1 MKNIA
6 GYCLGAAIATLSLM
20 TGCASIVDGSSQVIS
35 VETRKDADS
44 VAGASCTLTSN
55 KGTWFVTTPGTVTV
69 HRGYDDLNVKCT
81 KPDFLPGIA
90 TVKSSTKGM
99 AFGNLLFGGIIGA
112 AIDTGTGAAYD
123 YPTLITV
130 QMVANSVIAPPPSV
144 ESAAPTQVSSL
155 TRVSNVGANGMS
167 CVKDAFG
174 ATICKKI
181 NK

>member
-1 MKNIA
+1 MKYIA
-6 GYCLGAAIATLSLM
+6 GYCAIAAVAASSFM
-20 TGCASIVDGSSQVIS
+20 TGCASIVDGSSQVVS
-35 VETRKDADS
+35 VETRKDADI

-81 KPDFLPGIA
+81 KPDFIPGVA

-99 AFGNLLFGGIIGA
+99 AFGNLLFGGLIGTA
-112 AIDTGTGAAYD
+112 VDMGTGAAYD

-130 QMVANSVIAPPPSV
+130 QMVANSVIAPTPSA
-144 ESAAPTQVSSL
+144 ESTTQTHASSL
-155 TRVSNVGANGMS
+155 TRVSSVGTGATS
-167 CVKDAFG
+167 CVQDAFG
-174 ATICKKI
+174 ATICKRI

>member
-1 MKNIA
+1 MA
-6 GYCLGAAIATLSLM
+6 VSLLT
-20 TGCASIVDGSSQVIS
+20 TGCASIVDGSSQVVS
-35 VETRKDADS
+35 VETRKDADI

-69 HRGYDDLNVKCT
+69 HRGYDDLNVQCT

-130 QMVANSVIAPPPSV
+130 QMVANSVIATPPS
-144 ESAAPTQVSSL
+144 AKTTTQTQASSL
-155 TRVSNVGANGMS
+155 ARVSDVGTGRPS
-167 CVKDAFG
+167 CVQDAFG
-174 ATICKKI
+174 ATICKYSQK
-181 NK
+181 